1 MSKLIKEDIDKFF
14 IEQFQAFENSL
25 NGESKKPLH
34 AERKTAI
41 DKFKTAGF
49 PHAKDEEY
57 KYSNIA
63 KTFGRLF
70 SLDNMSDGAFSLSID
85 EASKYFIP
93 ELDAIRLVFV
103 NGVLDANLSDDFSSL
118 PKGVH
123 IQPIKIAADDYAE
136 DFEKHFNKHEIEG
149 ADNFT
154 DLNTAF
160 TNGGVF
166 VKIDKS
172 VVAEKS
178 IACYYF
184 NDAKN
189 ADIVSQPRN
198 LVIAE
203 KNSQA
208 SVIESY
214 ITLGEHASFTNAVT
228 EIVVEDDAIFDY
240 YKYQN
245 ESDKAIQ
252 VGTTMVHQLGK
263 SVFNGV
269 TLSLNGA
276 MLRNNLNIAVY
287 KEHSE
292 TNMYG
297 LYLLD
302 GNTHVDNHTVVD
314 HKVPNCESN
323 EMYKGILDGKSRGV
337 FNGKIFVRQDAQK
350 TNAFQSNRN
359 VVLSDDAEVDTKP
372 QLEIW
377 ADDVQCSHGCTVGQL
392 DADQL
397 FYLRARGIDK
407 KTAKSILLNAFASDV
422 LSNIKIEAFRTLM
435 ENKIHERL

>member
-14 IEQFQAFENSL
+14 IAEFQSFEKSL

-34 AERKTAI
+34 AKRKQAF
-41 DKFKTAGF
+41 DNFKAVGF
-49 PHAKDEEY
+49 PHAKNEEY

-63 KTFGRLF
+63 KTFGKLF
-70 SLDNMSDGAFSLSID
+70 KVENLSDHSFSLSID

-93 ELDAIRLVFV
+93 DLDAIRLVFV
-103 NGVLDANLSDDFSSL
+103 NGVLDNKLSEIETL

-123 IQPIKIAADDYAE
+123 IQAIKTAADDYAD
-136 DFEKHFNKHEIEG
+136 DFEKHFNTHEIEG
-149 ADNFT
+149 SDNFSE
-154 DLNTAF
+154 LNTAF

-166 VKIDKS
+166 VKIDANS
-172 VVAEKS
+172 AVETP

-184 NDAKN
+184 NDAKT
-189 ADIVSQPRN
+189 ADVISQPRN

-208 SVIESY
+208 SLIESY
-214 ITLGEHASFTNAVT
+214 VTLGENASFTNAVT
-228 EIVVEDDAIFDY
+228 EIVMEDDCIFNY

-245 ESDKAIQ
+245 ESDQAIQ
-252 VGTTMVHQLGK
+252 VGATMVHQLGK

-276 MLRNNLNIAVY
+276 MLRNNLNIAIH

-297 LYLLD
+297 LYLLN
-302 GNTHVDNHTVVD
+302 GKTHVDNHTVVD
-314 HKVPNCESN
+314 HKVANCESN
-323 EMYKGILDGKSRGV
+323 EMYKGILDGQSRGI

-359 VVLSDDAEVDTKP
+359 VVLSDEAEVDTKP

-377 ADDVQCSHGCTVGQL
+377 ADDVQCSHGATVGQL
-392 DADQL
+392 DVDQL

-407 KTAKSILLNAFASDV
+407 QTAKSILLNAFASDV
-422 LSNIKIEAFRTLM
+422 LSNVKIDAFKILM
-435 ENKIHERL
+435 ENKINERL

>member
-14 IEQFQAFENSL
+14 IRQFEAFENSL

-34 AERKTAI
+34 AKRKQAI
-41 DKFKTAGF
+41 DNFKALGL
-49 PHAKDEEY
+49 PHAKHEEY

-63 KTFGRLF
+63 KIFGKLF
-70 SLDNMSDGAFSLSID
+70 NVENLSDDSFSLSLD
-85 EASKYFIP
+85 EASRYFIP

-103 NGVLDANLSDDFSSL
+103 NGVLDNKLSDMETL
-118 PKGVH
+118 PRGVH
-123 IQPIKIAADDYAE
+123 IQAIKTAADDYAS
-136 DFEKHFNKHEIEG
+136 DFEKHFNTHKIEG
-149 ADNFT
+149 ADNFSE
-154 DLNTAF
+154 LNTAF

-166 VKIDKS
+166 VKIDANA
-172 VVAEKS
+172 VVETP

-189 ADIVSQPRN
+189 ADVISQPRN

-208 SVIESY
+208 SLIESY
-214 ITLGEHASFTNAVT
+214 ITLGENTSFTNVVT
-228 EIVVEDDAIFDY
+228 EIVMEDDCVFNY

-245 ESDKAIQ
+245 ESNQAIQ
-252 VGTTMVHQLGK
+252 VGATMVHQLGK

-276 MLRNNLNIAVY
+276 MLRNNLSIAIH

-302 GNTHVDNHTVVD
+302 GKTHVDNHTVVD

-323 EMYKGILDGKSRGV
+323 EMYKGILDGQSRGV

-377 ADDVQCSHGCTVGQL
+377 ADDVQCSHGATVGQL
-392 DADQL
+392 DVDQL

-407 KTAKSILLNAFASDV
+407 HTAKSMLLNAFASDV
-422 LSNIKIEAFRTLM
+422 LGNIKIEAFRTLI
-435 ENKIHERL
+435 ENKINERL